1 MKVIYVAGFRQHAGK
16 TITSLG
22 IISQLKK
29 HIPAEKI
36 GYIKPVGQELVRLMD
51 GTRVDK
57 DATIIRQFALPD
69 VDMSAV
75 SPVRL
80 GSGATKSFL
89 GAKNPGA
96 VTAGYEASIANA
108 IEKLSDKTVI
118 VAEGTGHLG
127 VGGIVGLSNTRVS
140 RLIDAEIVYLAGGG
154 LGKTLDML
162 EVDFTYMRS
171 TGAKVQGV
179 IFNKLLPE
187 KIDQMKRLITEE
199 YLTHRFGT
207 PDRPISIF
215 GYLPRVDRLDKPSME
230 QVSQYF
236 SDARV
241 GGNTDDASWHIPSAG
256 VSIISQSHENL
267 IPEEAIFP
275 GDIVILSSMSRRRLR
290 LILENNANH
299 SPDKRIAGILLTS
312 TKPNADLSWSMNMVT
327 EYGVPALYVVD
338 DTHSADEK
346 VYTCIKNTK
355 LQPYDAEKNTQ
366 IVDLF
371 EKHFR
376 TESFLKAWDLQS
388 GNS

>member
-1 MKVIYVAGFRQHAGK
+1 MKIIYVAGFRQHAGK
-16 TITSLG
+16 TLTSLG

-29 HIPAEKI
+29 YIPAENI
-36 GYIKPVGQELVRLMD
+36 GYIKPVGQELVQLMD
-51 GTRVDK
+51 GTKVDK

-80 GSGATKSFL
+80 GSGVTKTFL
-89 GAKNPGA
+89 EENNPGEI
-96 VTAGYEASIANA
+96 TARFESSIADA

-118 VAEGTGHLG
+118 IAEGTGHLG
-127 VGGIVGLSNTRVS
+127 VGGIVGLSNSRVS

-162 EVDFTYMRS
+162 EVDFTYMRC
-171 TGAKVQGV
+171 TGARVRGV

-187 KIDQMKRLITEE
+187 KIGQMERLITEE
-199 YLTHRFGT
+199 YLTKRFGS
-207 PDRPISIF
+207 PDNPVSIF
-215 GYLPRVDRLDKPSME
+215 GFLPRVDRLDKPSME

-236 SDARV
+236 NSAGV
-241 GGNTDDASWHIPSAG
+241 GGDIETASWHIPSAG

-267 IPEEAIFP
+267 NPDESIEP

-290 LILENNANH
+290 LILENNAKR
-299 SPDKRIAGILLTS
+299 SPDKCIAGIVLTS
-312 TKPNADLSWSMNMVT
+312 TKPNADLSTSMRMVT
-327 EYGVPALYVVD
+327 EYGVPTLYVAD

-346 VYTCIKNTK
+346 VYRCIQNTK
-355 LQPYDAEKNTQ
+355 LQSYDEEKNTQ

-376 TESFLKAWDLQS
+376 TESFLGALDLKS
-388 GNS
+388 